1 MITKTEQ
8 ELRDRLAIAAS
19 ACEDAAEFAPVVL
32 AAWLEG
38 ITEALRMQ
46 LLHPDLMND

>member
-1 MITKTEQ
+1 MKTKTEQ

-19 ACEDAAEFAPVVL
+19 ACEDAAEFAPPVL

-38 ITEALRMQ
+38 ISEAMRMQ
-46 LLHPDLMND
+46 LHRPDVLDD